1 MNNYLKS
8 SIINNLKVVE
18 RIKTIVANNPGV
30 EKAGRVL
37 VTQELVL
44 TNCTYIIPHF
54 VKTI

>member
-18 RIKTIVANNPGV
+18 RLKTIIANNPGV
-30 EKAGRVL
+30 KKAGRVL

-44 TNCTYIIPHF
+44 TKCTYIIPYF